1 MNKNF
6 KKIGIFILVVG
17 VITGIVFLIL
27 YLTQKSPQPPNTR
40 CDNTNC
46 VKLDPNSSCKLDTC
60 QCNFSGSFPKCLP
73 SGGESIDITD
83 QPEKT
88 IQLVNNTSENPL
100 HIFLGIKN
108 NPFKKIEGNG
118 SVYDP
123 INFKDANA
131 WNPVGAAILSEVMIP
146 KNGYIILQLP
156 DDSKGND
163 NAFRVSPIKML
174 SDNDKPLS
182 LNDKRCNPENY
193 GSTYCKIATQWP
205 VLLEGGMNVVA
216 DSSAVDGINFKLQY
230 QLTAE
235 NGKILTMKIN
245 ENPCLGL
252 DDKYQLNIGCRS
264 PAKIDCAPNIMQDG
278 QDTTAECCTK
288 AQYEAGKCPGYDQVC
303 KFNDC
308 SRKLFTIP
316 ENLQKYNTQ
325 WDKGNDEQGGP
336 PVKNF
341 VEYPKNLVKNS
352 AQQLFCNQI
361 QKDTGDFTTY
371 CYDYND
377 TGSSPTLLAPYKMK
391 LVVSDL

>member
-6 KKIGIFILVVG
+6 KKIGIFILVIG

-88 IQLVNNTSENPL
+88 IQLVNNTSEDPL

-108 NPFKKIEGNG
+108 DLFNKIKGNG
-118 SVYDP
+118 TVYNPIFFDP
-123 INFKDANA
+123 NHA
-131 WNPVGAAILSEVMIP
+131 WNPVGTTKLSEVMIP

-156 DDSKGND
+156 DDSKGN
-163 NAFRVSPIKML
+163 AFRVSPIKML

-182 LNDKRCNPENY
+182 LDDKRCNPENY

-230 QLTAE
+230 QLTSE

-245 ENPCLGL
+245 ENPCDGL
-252 DDKYQLNIGCRS
+252 DSKYKLNIGCRS
-264 PAKIDCAPNIMQDG
+264 PAKIDCDPNIMGDKL
-278 QDTTAECCTK
+278 DTTADCCTK
-288 AQYEAGKCPGYDQVC
+288 DQVVEHICPSADQVC

-308 SRKLFTIP
+308 SQKLFQIP
-316 ENLQKYNTQ
+316 DNLKKYIGNY
-325 WDKGNDEQGGP
+325 DKGNSDPGGP

-341 VEYPKNLVKNS
+341 VENPENLKQGS
-352 AQQLFCNQI
+352 AQLSFCNKI

-377 TGSSPTLLAPYKMK
+377 TNSSHNLLSPYKMK